1 MFHNQKILPAV
12 RSMKDFDK
20 MLKTS
25 FEYGVILNV
34 HINMLESLVDYANR
48 SGKKMFLHAD
58 LISGLKTD
66 EAGTEYLCQK
76 IKPYGIISTKGS
88 VVMAAK
94 QKGVVATQRAFIL
107 DSSALERSIKIISKT
122 DPDYVEVLPG
132 VVPKVIKMVIEKTGK
147 PVFAGGL
154 IDTAEEVEA
163 ALAAGASA
171 ITTSNYELW
180 RIYDGK

>member
-1 MFHNQKILPAV
+1 MFNNQKILPAV
-12 RSMKDFDK
+12 RTMKEFDR

-34 HINMLESLVDYANR
+34 HINMLASLVDYANR

-58 LISGLKTD
+58 LVSGLKTD
-66 EAGTEYLCQK
+66 EAGTEFLCQT

-88 VVMAAK
+88 VVTTAK

-107 DSSALERSIKIISKT
+107 DSSALERSINIISKT
-122 DPDYVEVLPG
+122 NPDYVEVLPG
-132 VVPKVIKMVIEKTGK
+132 VIPKVIRTVVEQTGK

-171 ITTSNYELW
+171 ITTSNYKLW
-180 RIYDGK
+180 DLYDKK